1 VSALNEAGA
10 GQRLRSYIDRILRVR
25 ADMDA
30 MQEDVKSIYAEAKS
44 EGFDKTVMGQLVAK
58 LRKAEKDG
66 DKAAEQAAILDLYTE
81 AYHEA
86 ASHTH
91 TREAA

>member
-1 VSALNEAGA
+1 MSALDDAGA
-10 GQRLRSYIDRILRVR
+10 DRRLASYIDRILRLR
-25 ADMDA
+25 AEMDA
-30 MQEDVKSIYAEAKS
+30 LQEDVKSVYAEAKG
-44 EGFDKTVMGQLVAK
+44 EGFDKTAMGRLVAE

-66 DKAAEQAAILDLYTE
+66 DKVAEAEAIFDLYRE
-81 AYHEA
+81 AYHRA